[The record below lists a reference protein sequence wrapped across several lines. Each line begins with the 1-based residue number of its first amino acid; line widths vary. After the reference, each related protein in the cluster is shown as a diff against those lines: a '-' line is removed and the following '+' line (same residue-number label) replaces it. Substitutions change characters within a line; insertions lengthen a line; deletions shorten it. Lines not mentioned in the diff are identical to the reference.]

1 MIIALTT
8 LIAIQ
13 TQGRLEEKKK
23 NFHFTQIDY
32 GRKKILLGYFQ
43 FDHIWTRNKIMFVL
57 NILFY
62 NKALEYRFLQEII
75 FYQGRQIPF
84 LLTFSSKIW
93 VGVSEI
99 IFKNAKVRIL
109 ASADWLKIEPVKLTG
124 EIDESSDFGEIEPVE
139 SGVLKNFDSGW

>member
-1 MIIALTT
+1 MA
-8 LIAIQ
+8 
-13 TQGRLEEKKK
+13 EKIE
-23 NFHFTQIDY
+23 F
-32 GRKKILLGYFQ
+32 LLGYFE
-43 FDHIWTRNKIMFVL
+43 FDHIWTRNKTIFVL

-62 NKALEYRFLQEII
+62 NKALEYRFLQEIF

-93 VGVSEI
+93 VGVSVI

-109 ASADWLKIEPVKLTG
+109 ASADWSKTEPVKWTG

-139 SGVLKNFDSGW
+139 SGVLKNLDSGW